1 MSEKINFLPI
11 LQKNRQFQDS
21 LYHIPDLGIALLDS
35 DGSFLSANQF
45 FTDELG
51 YTQDEI
57 LGMNYRSITSPVF
70 LYENNIVFDSLIAGE
85 KPDHTLIKKIYRKD
99 GSALFV
105 IVRAFPFH
113 SEIGNRKKILCF
125 YSKDM
130 RISRR
135 LATEIIYKECS
146 IPPEQRTMGILIC
159 DEPTRKIN
167 IAHGP
172 FISQLE
178 LTEKTMETLFF
189 LDQIMEK
196 ETINTLENI
205 PENTVDTPVKLQAVL
220 LCPTG
225 RKVVLSA
232 SALRFQWNSYGQRRN
247 KIFLS
252 FHEKEEDREILIQLQ
267 EDISQLREMTLRI
280 ADKLSVETGTDE
292 RKSPLDISR
301 YNLTPREKVILS
313 KFAEVNTVK
322 EIAYDLQLAEVTV
335 RKHLTKIY
343 RKFDVP
349 GKEELLLFVYNKNFI
364 NG

>member
-11 LQKNRQFQDS
+11 LQKSRKLQDA

-35 DGSFLSANQF
+35 DGSYLSANQF

-57 LGMNYRSITSPVF
+57 LCMNYRCITSPVF
-70 LYENNIVFDSLIAGE
+70 LYENNKAFDSLIEGE

-99 GSALFV
+99 GSAIFV
-105 IVRAFPFH
+105 IVRAFQFH

-135 LATEIIYKECS
+135 LATEIVYKECS
-146 IPPEQRTMGILIC
+146 IPPEQRTMGILII
-159 DEPTRKIN
+159 DTPTRKIN
-167 IAHGP
+167 IAQGS
-172 FISQLE
+172 FISQLG
-178 LTEKTMETLFF
+178 LTEKTLETLFF
-189 LDQIMEK
+189 LDQIMEE
-196 ETINTLENI
+196 ETINLLEAI
-205 PENTVDTPVKLQAVL
+205 PENTVDTPVKFQAVL

-232 SALRFQWNSYGQRRN
+232 NALRFQWNSYGQSRN
-247 KIFLS
+247 KMFLS
-252 FHEKEEDREILIQLQ
+252 FYEKEDNRDILIQLQ
-267 EDISQLREMTLRI
+267 KEISQLREMTLRI

-292 RKSPLDISR
+292 VKSPLDISR
-301 YNLTPREKVILS
+301 FHLTPREKVILS
-313 KFAEVNTVK
+313 KFAEVKTVK

-343 RKFDVP
+343 RKFHVP
-349 GKEELLLFVYNKNFI
+349 GKEELLLFVYNKDFI